1 VSLES
6 VLEYLERSGGFASSH
21 YDDAYLDRR
30 VTARMRRRDA
40 ETYAE
45 YLDMLRGDDSEQA
58 ALLDALSINVT
69 GFFRNPEVWK
79 RVRGIL
85 RELTADRREVRVW
98 SAPCADGREPYS
110 IAMLALDDP
119 EITDRRVSI
128 TASDID
134 PEAIREARRGVYN
147 STRTTDI
154 EEELSAIGDYGTYV
168 DIKDSQVEVRD
179 RVKDLVSFDRH
190 DLIRDDPRRAFD
202 LVASRNFLIYID
214 GEYKHSVVETLTGSM
229 REGGY
234 FVIGKTETIPRSYR
248 DRFEPID
255 KRLRIYRHVPPG

>member
-1 VSLES
+1 MSLES
-6 VLEYLERSGGFASSH
+6 VLTYLERAGGFASSH

-40 ETYAE
+40 ETYRE
-45 YLDMLRGDDSEQA
+45 YLDMLRGDDDEQA

-69 GFFRNPEVWK
+69 GFFRNPGVWE
-79 RVRGIL
+79 RVREVL
-85 RELTADRREVRVW
+85 RELTAERRSVRVW

-119 EITDRRVSI
+119 EIKAHRVSV

-134 PEAIREARRGVYN
+134 SKALRDARRGVYQ

-154 EEELSAIGDYGTYV
+154 EKELSAIENYEAYV
-168 DIKDSQVEVRD
+168 DVEDSRVTVRD

-190 DLIRDDPRRAFD
+190 DLIRDDPRRSFD

-214 GEYKHSVVETLTGSM
+214 GEYKRSVVGTLTGSL

-234 FVIGKTETIPRSYR
+234 FLIGKTETLPRSYR

-255 KRLRIYRHVPPG
+255 KRLRIYRHVPPD